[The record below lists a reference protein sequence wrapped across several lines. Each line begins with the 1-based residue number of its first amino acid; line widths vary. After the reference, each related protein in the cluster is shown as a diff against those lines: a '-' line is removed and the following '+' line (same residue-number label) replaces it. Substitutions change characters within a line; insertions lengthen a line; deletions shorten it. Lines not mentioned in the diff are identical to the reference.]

1 MGPTHLTAVAKILE
15 LKVSSLRVYVA
26 YDYFPVIKMS
36 NRVYVSDDTLE
47 NLKWMK
53 ENKIPFSQ
61 YRQVGNKPFRDHY
74 TKPERV
80 QYTQRSSGLGDAAG
94 LDSSETNVYDVPEY
108 LVLWDGDPSKMK
120 ITDLRKKIKSLLDEL
135 NTYETALK
143 EKDKGYTGRT
153 IVASTPGLVGELQ
166 KTIAEQEKEIE
177 GYLKRIAKMEKGS
190 KI

>member
-1 MGPTHLTAVAKILE
+1 M
-15 LKVSSLRVYVA
+15 
-26 YDYFPVIKMS
+26 
-36 NRVYVSDDTLE
+36 
-47 NLKWMK
+47 
-53 ENKIPFSQ
+53 
-61 YRQVGNKPFRDHY
+61 
-74 TKPERV
+74 
-80 QYTQRSSGLGDAAG
+80 GDAAG

-153 IVASTPGLVGELQ
+153 IVATTPGLVGELQ

-177 GYLKRIAKMEKGS
+177 GYLKKIAKMEKGS
-190 KI
+190 KN